1 MSLSLKT
8 ISRFFGKTGN
18 PEKDSVQT
26 GPHYNPSELEVIRQY
41 FEESFYRTQ
50 VSESVPGDILQ
61 HYLIQGAKRGINPAP
76 WFDSSYY
83 LSTNT
88 DVADAGVN
96 PFAHYL
102 MYGQF
107 EGRLPNDQQQEPGI
121 GWTSRQ
127 RDRHEFIPDPTT
139 QEDQVTE
146 TPSIPDTDKPASQIL
161 LLTITDVTASG
172 IEVVSTGGAGRDY
185 GITVRID
192 HQQALEIN
200 LPLPGQ
206 PFQSTITL
214 PGEYYDGRVHLIE
227 VSSPEATSPARA
239 VAVLPFIGTPW
250 EHLQAS
256 HFENVISGVNP
267 LDAYRYASLKL
278 QMAKNSG
285 GLNPAVVVA
294 HNCVCLGYHEK
305 KNYSPLSLATCEEP
319 VASIIIPVHNK
330 FHLTHHCVAS
340 LILAYNQT
348 SFEVIVADDAS
359 SNDTLAG
366 YDTLKGVRLLCSEKN
381 LGFGGICNKA
391 AAEARGQYLIFLN
404 NDTEVTSGW
413 VDELVRGFEGHENIS
428 MTGSKL
434 LNEDGSLQ
442 EAGGIVWDN
451 GQPWNVGRGQNPQ
464 LPAYNYARDVDYLS
478 GAALCVKHSVW
489 DAVGAFSPEFQPA
502 YYEDTDLAFK
512 VRDAGYRTVYT
523 PHSAVFHFE
532 GLSNGRDVNTTTGFK
547 RFQKEHEGIFKNKW
561 AKAFK
566 GHGKVG
572 EDLNLHKD
580 RNIVAR
586 ALVVDHSTPNPNQ
599 DAGSYAALQEI
610 KTLQRLGFKITF
622 LPENMAHLGKANIDL
637 QRMGIEVLH
646 APFVTSLQQALEQRP
661 DEFDLI
667 YITRYDVARRA
678 LPTIHK
684 LAPHAKVLF
693 NNADLHFLRELRSV
707 HHGATDLDRA
717 LTVRTDELALM
728 RDVDAILTY
737 NESEEAVIL
746 SHNLRSD
753 NIFRCPW
760 VATCKPTPASY
771 VKRSGLLFLGG
782 FKHAPNQD
790 AVQYFLDEIQDLL
803 KLDAAQGLLHVV
815 GSHPP
820 EKLRNLDEAGNIHLY
835 GFVDDLADAFNAARV
850 FVAPLRFGA
859 GIKGKIIEAMAYGLP
874 VVTTSVGAE
883 AIGLVNG
890 INALI
895 ADDAEGFAHAIM
907 RLSTDKDLWRSIRQ
921 NALATIAENYS
932 PAKADSSFSLALN
945 HLGLIHSKPYSQ
957 SAQSRG

>member
-1 MSLSLKT
+1 MSLSLKS
-8 ISRFFGKTGN
+8 ISSLFGKTVN
-18 PEKDSVQT
+18 PAKKSTQIES
-26 GPHYNPSELEVIRQY
+26 HYNPSELEVIRKY

-50 VSESVPGDILQ
+50 VSESFDGDIFE
-61 HYLIQGAKRGINPAP
+61 HYLIQGAKQGINPTP

-83 LSTNT
+83 FSKNI
-88 DVADAGVN
+88 DVADAGIN
-96 PFAHYL
+96 PFSHYL
-102 MYGQF
+102 LYGQF
-107 EGRLPNDQQQEPGI
+107 EGRLPNDLEREPDI
-121 GWTSRQ
+121 GWTSQQ
-127 RDRHEFIPDPTT
+127 RAMHQFIPNLTA
-139 QEDQVTE
+139 QEEQETE
-146 TPSIPDTDKPASQIL
+146 APSSPDANKSVSQTL
-161 LLTITDVTASG
+161 QLTITDVTASG
-172 IEVVSTGGAGRDY
+172 IHMVSTGGAGQDY
-185 GITVRID
+185 GITVSINHR
-192 HQQALEIN
+192 QARELSLT
-200 LPLPGQ
+200 LPEQ
-206 PFQSTITL
+206 PFQSTIAL
-214 PGEYYDGRVHLIE
+214 PKEYYDGRVHLIE
-227 VSSPEATSPARA
+227 VYSPEASTPARA
-239 VAVLPFIGTPW
+239 VAALPFIGTPW

-256 HFENVISGVNP
+256 HFENALSGVNP
-267 LDAYRYASLKL
+267 LDAYRYTSLKL
-278 QMAKNSG
+278 KMAKNIG
-285 GLNPAVVVA
+285 RFDPAVAVA

-305 KNYSPLSLATCEEP
+305 KDYTPLNFATSDAP
-319 VASIIIPVHNK
+319 VASIIIPAHNK
-330 FHLTHHCVAS
+330 FHLTHHCIAS
-340 LILAYNQT
+340 LMLAYNQT
-348 SFEVIVADDAS
+348 PYEVIVADDAS
-359 SNDTLAG
+359 SAETLAG
-366 YDTLKGVRLLCSEKN
+366 YETLEGVRFILSDKN

-391 AAEARGQYLIFLN
+391 AAKAKGQYLIFLN

-413 VDELVRGFEGHENIS
+413 IDELVRGFEDQENIG

-442 EAGGIVWDN
+442 EAGGIVWEN
-451 GQPWNVGRGQNPQ
+451 GEPWNVGRNQNPR
-464 LPAYNYARDVDYLS
+464 LPAYNYVRDVDYLS
-478 GAALCVKHSVW
+478 GAALCVKRSIW
-489 DAVGAFSPEFQPA
+489 DEVGAFSQEFQPA
-502 YYEDTDLAFK
+502 YFEDTDLAFK
-512 VRDAGYRTVYT
+512 VRDAGYRTLYI
-523 PHSAVFHFE
+523 PHSEVFHFE
-532 GLSNGRDVNTTTGFK
+532 GQSNGRDVNSTTGFK

-572 EDLNLHKD
+572 DDLHLQKD
-580 RNIVAR
+580 RNILGR
-586 ALVVDHSTPNPNQ
+586 ALVVDHNTPTPNQ

-622 LPENMAHLGKANIDL
+622 LPENMAHIGTANIEL
-637 QRMGIEVLH
+637 QRMGVEVLH
-646 APFVTSLQQALEQRP
+646 APFVTSLHQALEQRP

-678 LPTIHK
+678 LAAIRK
-684 LAPHAKVLF
+684 MAPRAKVLF

-771 VKRSGLLFLGG
+771 KARNGLLFLGG
-782 FKHAPNQD
+782 FKHTPNLD
-790 AVQYFLDEIQDLL
+790 AVQYFLDEIQDHL

-820 EKLRNLDEAGNIHLY
+820 EKLRALDEAGDIHLY
-835 GFVDDLADAFNAARV
+835 GFVDDLADAFDATRV

-895 ADDAEGFAHAIM
+895 ANDAEDLAQAIM
-907 RLSTDKDLWRSIRQ
+907 RLSTDEDLWCSIRQ
-921 NALATIAENYS
+921 NALSTIAENYS
-932 PAKADSSFSLALN
+932 LAKADSSFSLALN
-945 HLGLIHSKPYSQ
+945 HLDLIHSKP
-957 SAQSRG
+957 